1 MWGTLVND
9 IKTRFQIFLDIVSL
23 TRYFQIFLDIV
34 SEQDF
39 RVLDFGFWILDFENF
54 SDFNFEF
61 LNFEF

>member
-1 MWGTLVND
+1 MWGTFVND
-9 IKTRFQIFLDIVSL
+9 IKTR
-23 TRYFQIFLDIV
+23 FQIFLDIV